1 MKKTIGA
8 ENGKVQGNE
17 AINVWAFI
25 FFFFHLFATNAIH
38 FNNQLEDISG
48 FYSFFISYF
57 TD

>member
-1 MKKTIGA
+1 MEKFKEMKLLTS
-8 ENGKVQGNE
+8 ELLS
-17 AINVWAFI
+17 
-25 FFFFHLFATNAIH
+25 FFTYLQHAIH